1 MRHTLLLGLLVVAAC
16 ATSPTPE
23 SSDPGI
29 LVIHSNAV
37 LYRGPELVAT
47 VAYGQGKRSVA
58 EEWLTLAVELTSPD
72 GSGPTIV
79 RRSDISLY
87 APDGRRLALVSQ
99 EEFFKNLAVLRI
111 PLELTLNYLPLLN
124 RYEPGRIPGDRWFFA
139 ISATSVGFDEI
150 PISSSQQFSGP
161 LVFNVPGGVQPG
173 RWRLVF
179 DLEES
184 RPNIPFTIE
193 LKE

>member
-1 MRHTLLLGLLVVAAC
+1 MRHTFLLGLLVVAAC
-16 ATSPTPE
+16 ATSPYQDPA
-23 SSDPGI
+23 DPGI
-29 LVIHSNAV
+29 LVIHRNAV

-47 VAYGQGKRSVA
+47 VAYGQGRRSVA
-58 EEWLTLAVELTSPD
+58 EEWLTLAVEMTSPD

-87 APDGRRLALVSQ
+87 APDGRRLQLASQ
-99 EEFFKNLAVLRI
+99 DEFFRNLAVLRI
-111 PLELTLNYLPLLN
+111 PLEMTLNYLPLIN
-124 RYEPGRIPGDRWFFA
+124 RYEPGRIPDDRWFFA

-150 PISSSQQFSGP
+150 PISSSQRFSGP

-179 DLEES
+179 ELEES
-184 RPNIPFTIE
+184 RANIPFTIE

>member
-1 MRHTLLLGLLVVAAC
+1 MRHTFLLGLLVFAAC
-16 ATSPTPE
+16 ATAPAPN

-47 VAYGQGKRSVA
+47 VVYGQGKRSVA

-87 APDGRRLALVSQ
+87 APDGRRLALASQ
-99 EEFFKNLAVLRI
+99 DEFFRNLAVLRI

-161 LVFNVPGGVQPG
+161 LVFSVPGGVQPG

-179 DLEES
+179 DLKES
-184 RPNIPFTIE
+184 RANIPFTIE